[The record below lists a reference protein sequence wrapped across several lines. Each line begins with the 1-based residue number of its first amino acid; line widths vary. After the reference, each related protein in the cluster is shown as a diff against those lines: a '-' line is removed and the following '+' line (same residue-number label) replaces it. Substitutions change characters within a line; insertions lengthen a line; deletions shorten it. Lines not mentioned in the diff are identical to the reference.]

1 MDMEKEEITAATCEK
16 CAEAMN
22 GWKRA
27 QADLVNYRTD
37 EHKRFEEFAKF
48 AHENIMKDLI
58 AVLDSFALALKAIP
72 EGDAAGKGATLIK
85 AQLEEVVKKYGLE
98 RIAVEKGSPFDPRH
112 HEAIAA
118 KPPENGEGTDAIL
131 EEVEAGYALRGKVV
145 RPARVIV
152 AK

>member
-1 MDMEKEEITAATCEK
+1 MEPTTDKERDECLA
-16 CAEAMN
+16 

-27 QADLVNYRTD
+27 QADLVNYRAD

-48 AHENIMKDLI
+48 AHENVLKDLI

-72 EGDAAGKGATLIK
+72 EGDAAGKGASLIR
-85 AQLEEVVKKYGLE
+85 AQLEEVTRKYGLE
-98 RIAVEKGSPFDPRH
+98 RIMVGKGSPFDPRY
-112 HEAIAA
+112 HEAVAA
-118 KPPENGEGTDAIL
+118 KPPENGEGADAIL
-131 EEVEAGYALRGKVV
+131 EEVEAGYALRGKVI

>member
-1 MDMEKEEITAATCEK
+1 MDTEAQEINPIEEQRDEYLA
-16 CAEAMN
+16 

-27 QADLVNYRTD
+27 QADLANYRAD

-72 EGDAAGKGATLIK
+72 EGDAAGKGTALIK
-85 AQLEEVVKKYGLE
+85 TQLEEAVKKYGLE
-98 RIAVEKGSPFDPRH
+98 RIEVEKGSAFNPRH

-118 KPPENGEGTDAIL
+118 KPPENGEEADAIL
-131 EEVEAGYALRGKVV
+131 EEVEAGYALRGKVI

>member
-1 MDMEKEEITAATCEK
+1 MDTETKEINPIGKERD
-16 CAEAMN
+16 EAMN

-27 QADLVNYRTD
+27 QADLANYRAD

-48 AHENIMKDLI
+48 AHESIMKDLV

-72 EGDAAGKGATLIK
+72 EENAAGKGAALIK
-85 AQLEEVVKKYGLE
+85 AQLEETMKKYGLE
-98 RIAVEKGSPFDPRH
+98 RIVVEKGSPFDPRH

-118 KPPENGEGTDAIL
+118 KPPENGESPDAVL
-131 EEVEAGYALRGKVV
+131 EEVEAGYALRGKVI